1 MVACG
6 KDKQK
11 EVIRLDDLEPD
22 EEEVIDMEQFRV
34 EGDRLVDEP
43 VISTLERKERFVK
56 QYETVD
62 RPVLLNTLRHLQQFD
77 KDHEGAFKGVRL
89 VTDKSIDE
97 VKEAK
102 VKEYLEHL
110 GDPLNSDTTKIY
122 DIKEVYPYTEDDFHS
137 YYTTVVNIL
146 IDEVTSRT
154 QTYAGIKSNIENQK
168 FDQLKNSG
176 IVRNFQEAIDIDGGL
191 LEQVRPY
198 IEEMD
203 KLVVN
208 VREDLEMERPKY
220 TPIESDIEEV
230 PDYIVP
236 DKMTVQEIISIEP
249 SSDLYEDYSEEPE
262 PESEE
267 EQESEE

>member
-1 MVACG
+1 
-6 KDKQK
+6 
-11 EVIRLDDLEPD
+11 
-22 EEEVIDMEQFRV
+22 
-34 EGDRLVDEP
+34 
-43 VISTLERKERFVK
+43 
-56 QYETVD
+56 
-62 RPVLLNTLRHLQQFD
+62 
-77 KDHEGAFKGVRL
+77 
-89 VTDKSIDE
+89 
-97 VKEAK
+97 
-102 VKEYLEHL
+102 
-110 GDPLNSDTTKIY
+110 
-122 DIKEVYPYTEDDFHS
+122 
-137 YYTTVVNIL
+137 
-146 IDEVTSRT
+146 SRT

-208 VREDLEMERPKY
+208 VREELEMERPKY

-230 PDYIVP
+230 PEYIVP